1 MKTCGAR
8 ASKTVYSKKELE
20 EMAVARL
27 GWTEVIAKRTG
38 KRALC
43 EALGIAWGVPAAAAP
58 ENKICASRG
67 GKRGSRYTKDELIDR
82 IRERNPY
89 VNRSR
94 FRLFSFKQLCRLAR
108 LPYQEPI
115 AQPRA
120 GGMDRRD
127 PHRFFE
133 VEIEEGEPLVRNIPC
148 LERGI
153 KKPFAYQK
161 RVVEHFRHHRGLI
174 AVHSLGSGKT
184 LTALYASQCYLDE
197 HPTHTV
203 VVVTPTSLIEN
214 FKKEMR
220 DFGDLRFADRYEFFS
235 IEGFYARYK
244 TTARDCRNTFL
255 ILDEAHNLRTEY
267 RVSKTGKV
275 TGKQCGVITRCA
287 EAADRVLLLTAT
299 PLINRPGDVAPLLNM
314 IRNHPTEENRILAKA
329 MNASD
334 EYTRQVGLCRF
345 SFYERDKASRDYPRT
360 DEENVYLIMP
370 PRFMAMYNKIQQELG
385 EDDEVLRTFGSD
397 TKLRPFYN
405 GIRRA
410 VNILSELPE
419 AEMLKSP
426 KIKWILS
433 LLRDQPMQKT
443 IIFSHFLDHGLKGIQ
458 NRLPAGIRSE
468 YITGSQPKAKRA
480 EIVRRYNNDEI
491 DVLFLSKAGGE
502 GLDLKRT
509 RRIIFLESAW
519 NVNTEKQLIG
529 RGVRYKSH
537 EDLPPSERHVQ
548 IYRLFHVKP
557 AEMDQ
562 IDHLLS
568 DDYEVLF
575 TDPST
580 WISADLMLKKIS
592 ERKQRKIQ
600 RFVNVLRSVSI
611 ERNPDCAFG
620 ATPEDMP
627 RPEEEE
633 EEEEIG
639 GGVQQT
645 KANPFIAL
653 RRDLEALEE
662 RKRTMRGTRDEID
675 PFLEDVQKYEQKLVR
690 AYKQHFRPDDPYAF
704 FKTARFNWRET
715 IGRICPNRKCTILLE
730 KYLQDFPPPLF
741 PLHRRAIELV
751 INNRSQGGIS
761 IMSYLDLMTAALH
774 QAYPEQYHHD
784 LPHEVE

>member
-1 MKTCGAR
+1 MKACGAR

-20 EMAVARL
+20 DMAVARL
-27 GWTEVIAKRTG
+27 GWTEAVAKRTG
-38 KRALC
+38 KQALC
-43 EALGIAWGVPAAAAP
+43 EALGIVWGAAEEEP
-58 ENKICASRG
+58 KKICSSRG
-67 GKRGSRYTKDELIDR
+67 GKKGMRYTKEELIDR

-89 VNRSR
+89 INRSR
-94 FRLFSFKQLCRLAR
+94 FGRYSFKQLCRLAR
-108 LPYQEPI
+108 LPYEETT
-115 AQPRA
+115 ARPRTGA
-120 GGMDRRD
+120 RDARD

-133 VEIEEGEPLVRNIPC
+133 VEEEEGEPLVMNIPC
-148 LERGI
+148 LERGT

-174 AVHSLGSGKT
+174 AVHSMGSGKT

-203 VVVTPTSLIEN
+203 VVITPTSLIEN

-267 RVSKTGKV
+267 RVSKKGKV

-299 PLINRPGDVAPLLNM
+299 PLVNRPGDVAPLLNM
-314 IRNHPTEENRILAKA
+314 IRNQPTDENKIRAKA
-329 MNASD
+329 MNASE
-334 EYTRQVGLCRF
+334 EYTREVGLCRF
-345 SFYERDKASRDYPRT
+345 SFYERGKVSKDYPRT
-360 DEENVYLIMP
+360 DEEDVYLPMP
-370 PRFMAMYNKIQQELG
+370 PRFMATYNKVQEELG
-385 EDDEVLRTFGSD
+385 EDEEVLRTFGSE

-419 AEMLKSP
+419 EEMVKSP

-433 LLRDQPMQKT
+433 LLRDKPMQKT
-443 IIFSHFLDHGLKGIQ
+443 IIFSHFIDHGLKGIQ
-458 NRLPAGIRSE
+458 SRLPAGIRSE
-468 YITGSQPKAKRA
+468 FITGSQPRAKRA
-480 EIVRRYNNDEI
+480 EIVKRFNDDEV

-502 GLDLKRT
+502 GLDLKKT
-509 RRIIFLESAW
+509 RRIILLESAW
-519 NVNTEKQLIG
+519 NENTEKQLIG

-537 EDLPPSERHVQ
+537 EDLPPEERHVQ

-557 AEMDQ
+557 SEMDQ
-562 IDHLLS
+562 IDFLLS
-568 DDYEVLF
+568 DAYEVFF
-575 TDPST
+575 TDPTT

-592 ERKQRKIQ
+592 AKKQRKIQ
-600 RFVNVLRSVSI
+600 KYMNVLKSISI
-611 ERNPDCAFG
+611 ERNPDCAVG

-627 RPEEEE
+627 RPEDQPEEE
-633 EEEEIG
+633 AGAG
-639 GGVQQT
+639 GGGAEQT
-645 KANPFIAL
+645 KESPFVAL
-653 RRDLEALEE
+653 RHDLEALEE
-662 RKRTMRGTRDEID
+662 RRRTMRGTREEMD
-675 PFLEDVQKYEQKLVR
+675 PFLEEVKKLEEKLVR
-690 AYKQHFRPDDPYAF
+690 AYKKHFRPDDPYAF

-715 IGRICPNRKCTILLE
+715 IGKICPNRKCTILLE
-730 KYLQDFPPPLF
+730 KYLQDFSPPLF

-751 INNRSQGGIS
+751 INNRSQGGAAILP
-761 IMSYLDLMTAALH
+761 YLDLMTETLRK
-774 QAYPEQYHHD
+774 AYAEHYHHD
-784 LPHEVE
+784 LPNDV